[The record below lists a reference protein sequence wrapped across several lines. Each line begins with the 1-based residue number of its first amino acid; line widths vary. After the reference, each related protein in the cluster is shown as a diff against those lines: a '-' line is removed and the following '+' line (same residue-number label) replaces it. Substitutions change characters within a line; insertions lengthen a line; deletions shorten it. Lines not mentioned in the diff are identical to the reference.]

1 MNLPSYKKRCCV
13 CQKLLGGE
21 QQTYRTL
28 GLYVNCDVI
37 QLGFVPGCAIN
48 ALPCESEIQQL
59 YHTARSRKD
68 VRWFEVAM
76 SDLFRVRGFERCSDF
91 RGEPQGLKAW
101 GCSRETI
108 GAPSTYSMT
117 R

>member
-1 MNLPSYKKRCCV
+1 MLCLASPK
-13 CQKLLGGE
+13 
-21 QQTYRTL
+21 
-28 GLYVNCDVI
+28 
-37 QLGFVPGCAIN
+37 
-48 ALPCESEIQQL
+48 IQQL

-76 SDLFRVRGFERCSDF
+76 NDPFRVRGFERCSDL